1 MFIYQIDYLISNE
14 IYLAGIRSSLDK
26 LASTHPHWHYQMVQ
40 WVPGAEYDARMTI
53 YDLTE
58 SQTIEEYLSRSI
70 PNKPRSLLLL
80 RVHQKELISAL
91 VQTSRCSILCVD
103 EVHFQMRELVE
114 TLMKKKRYLSQLV
127 NLHQTISLPPSLVA
141 LTRTESIVLDYLSE
155 GRSGVDISKVLFRSE
170 KTISTH
176 KRSIMKKLNVTND
189 LELRKCIQHYD
200 NKPRGL
206 LN

>member
-1 MFIYQIDYLISNE
+1 MLICQIDYLISNE

-26 LASTHPHWHYQMVQ
+26 LASTHPHWRYHMEPSMQS
-40 WVPGAEYDARMTI
+40 PGYDAHMTI

-58 SQTIEEYLSRSI
+58 CQTMEEYLSRSI
-70 PNKPRSLLLL
+70 PDKPRSLVLL

-114 TLMKKKRYLSQLV
+114 TLMKKKRYLSQLITR
-127 NLHQTISLPPSLVA
+127 HQTISLPASSVE
-141 LTRTESIVLDYLSE
+141 LTRTESMVLNYIWE

-176 KRSIMKKLNVTND
+176 KRSIMKKLNVSND

-200 NKPRGL
+200 NKHRDL